1 MARQSDLVFSRGY
14 LRGIGPEFK
23 LTLFR
28 QGGLGGGGDQDPDCG
43 PGLARATSMY
53 LGEETKKEI
62 CSAKNGEEC
71 ELKIER
77 RKGMDIQG

>member
-28 QGGLGGGGDQDPDCG
+28 QGGLDPDCG